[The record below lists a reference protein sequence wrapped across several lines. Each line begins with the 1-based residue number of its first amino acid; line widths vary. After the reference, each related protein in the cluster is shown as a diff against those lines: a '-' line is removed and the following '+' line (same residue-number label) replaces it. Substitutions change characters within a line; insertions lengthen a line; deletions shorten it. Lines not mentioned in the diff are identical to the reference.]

1 MDADG
6 SDGAVDVARGTDG
19 AMDVAHR
26 TDGAADSDV
35 ACRMDGHAES
45 LANMHG
51 KV

>member
-6 SDGAVDVARGTDG
+6 SDGAVDIARWTDG
-19 AMDVAHR
+19 AMDVACR
-26 TDGAADSDV
+26 MDWAADSDV